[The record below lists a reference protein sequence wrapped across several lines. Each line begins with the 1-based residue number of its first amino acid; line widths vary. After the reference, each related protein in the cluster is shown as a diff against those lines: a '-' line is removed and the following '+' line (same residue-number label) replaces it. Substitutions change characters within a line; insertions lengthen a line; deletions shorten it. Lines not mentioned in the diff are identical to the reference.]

1 MKEIIDLLSAF
12 VTDNK
17 KRQIEKVLEERTKYL
32 TVVLE
37 DIYQSHNASAVV
49 RTCECFG
56 VQDLHIIEN
65 LNRYDINPKVV
76 MGATK
81 WVDMYHYCL
90 PDINNSVSC
99 ITNLKQK
106 GYRILVTSPDE
117 NAQSIDEF
125 NLEGKMAIVFG
136 TEQLGVSD
144 DIMNMADEKVTIPM
158 YGFTESLN
166 ISVSAA
172 LALNT
177 IKNRLKSSDIDWRLS
192 DVELE
197 TIKLEW
203 YKKLVK
209 GSDII
214 IQNYNKNKAS
224 EGVDEK

>member
-1 MKEIIDLLSAF
+1 MKEIIEQLSAF
-12 VTDNK
+12 VTENK
-17 KRQIEKVLEERTKYL
+17 KHQIGKVLGERTKYL

-56 VQDLHIIEN
+56 IQDLHIIEN

-90 PDINNSVSC
+90 PEINNSVSC
-99 ITNLKQK
+99 ITNLKQN

-117 NAQSIDEF
+117 NAKSIDEF
-125 NLEGKMAIVFG
+125 DLEGKMALVFG

-144 DIMNMADEKVTIPM
+144 DIMKLADEKITIPM

-172 LALNT
+172 LVLNT
-177 IKNRLKSSDIDWRLS
+177 IKNRLRSSNIDWRLS
-192 DVELE
+192 EMDKE

-214 IQNYNKNKAS
+214 IQNYNQNKA
-224 EGVDEK
+224 V